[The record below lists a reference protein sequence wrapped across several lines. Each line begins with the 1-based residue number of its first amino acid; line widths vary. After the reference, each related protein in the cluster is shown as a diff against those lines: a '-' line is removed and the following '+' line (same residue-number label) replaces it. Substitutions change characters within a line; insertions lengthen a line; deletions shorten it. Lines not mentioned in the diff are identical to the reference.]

1 MRRDTVTP
9 AKILPVIK
17 VIGAA
22 NLTGDFARAG
32 RCIKRYIFD
41 CNWPPRCIR
50 IGRGVSAR
58 CRANAR
64 RRKPARSLRRAGR
77 RQDRGA
83 GIRIGR
89 ALGHLHHVHPRPG
102 EILCFGSG
110 AGTGSRTRTVH
121 GDNIPFIDFP
131 GSRWF
136 VRLYRRN
143 SFKTIQSSFPQ
154 RSQSPFASSL
164 RTTP

>member
-17 VIGAA
+17 GIGAA

-64 RRKPARSLRRAGR
+64 AVNQPVVCAALVAV
-77 RQDRGA
+77 
-83 GIRIGR
+83 RIVEQAYG
-89 ALGHLHHVHPRPG
+89 
-102 EILCFGSG
+102 
-110 AGTGSRTRTVH
+110 
-121 GDNIPFIDFP
+121 
-131 GSRWF
+131 
-136 VRLYRRN
+136 
-143 SFKTIQSSFPQ
+143 
-154 RSQSPFASSL
+154 
-164 RTTP
+164 